1 MLIGNMCVAG
11 HNFKNKNMFRN
22 LRKLEKGDTF
32 TISDNNVGKVEY
44 EIYDMYTVPPED
56 ISCLA
61 QNTNNTKEVTLITCT
76 RDSKQR
82 IIVKAREK
90 ENY

>member
-1 MLIGNMCVAG
+1 
-11 HNFKNKNMFRN
+11 MFRN
-22 LRKLEKGDTF
+22 LRKLEKGDSF
-32 TISDNNVGKVEY
+32 TISDNNIGKVEY
-44 EIYDMYTVPPED
+44 EIYDIYTVSPED

-61 QNTNNTKEVTLITCT
+61 QNTDNIKEVTLITCT

-90 ENY
+90 ETY